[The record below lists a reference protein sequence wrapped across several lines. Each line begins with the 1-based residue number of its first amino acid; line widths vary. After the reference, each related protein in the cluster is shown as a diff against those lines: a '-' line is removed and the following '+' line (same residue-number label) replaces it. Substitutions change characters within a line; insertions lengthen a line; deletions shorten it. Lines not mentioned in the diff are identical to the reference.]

1 MWTGVFSS
9 CKPVPKWGCNMAE
22 SPRIHIGNQTAFFAA
37 PLQPFAFAVEQG
49 FDAFEF
55 FPEGSTDGPSWSTA
69 DVRPE
74 MRDFI
79 REQAKRFDIRLSVHA
94 SLTADPRTPAGL
106 RVLARDVAFAREIGA
121 HVINLHLASA
131 DPEGFGRAALFLAA
145 PLQAA
150 GLQLSLENTIATAPE
165 DINELFVQMRARDR
179 ARAFAIG
186 LCLDIGHANLHAS
199 TRNDFLAYVDR
210 LSPRVPIVHVHAHEN
225 RGDTDSH
232 MTLFTGP
239 AGQNTSGIEGLVHR
253 LLQRGYSGSIIF
265 EQWPYPSSLL
275 STARDRLRAI
285 IEAAQSGKAD
295 RAR

>member
-1 MWTGVFSS
+1 MWTSVSS
-9 CKPVPKWGCNMAE
+9 SRKLVPKWGCNMAE

-55 FPEGSTDGPSWSTA
+55 FPGGSTDGPSWATA

-79 REQAKRFDIRLSVHA
+79 REQAKRLGIRLSVHA
-94 SLTADPRTPAGL
+94 SLTADPTTPAGL

-121 HVINLHLASA
+121 QVVNLHLAPA

-165 DINELFVQMRARDR
+165 DINQLFAQMRARDR

-199 TRNDFLAYVDR
+199 TRNDYLGYVDR
-210 LSPRVPIVHVHAHEN
+210 LSTRVPVVHVHAHEN

-232 MTLFTGP
+232 MALFTGP
-239 AGQNTSGIEGLVHR
+239 AGENPAGIEGLVQR
-253 LLQRGYSGSIIF
+253 LITRGYNGSIIL
-265 EQWPYPSSLL
+265 EQWPYPSNLL
-275 STARDRLRAI
+275 ATARDRLRAI
-285 IEAAQSGKAD
+285 VEAAQPSRED
-295 RAR
+295 SAR

>member
-1 MWTGVFSS
+1 
-9 CKPVPKWGCNMAE
+9 MAE

-55 FPEGSTDGPSWSTA
+55 FPNGSGDGPSWSTA

-74 MRDFI
+74 TRDFI
-79 REQAKRFDIRLSVHA
+79 REQAKRFDMRLSVHA
-94 SLTADPRTPAGL
+94 SLTADPTTPAGL

-121 HVINLHLASA
+121 RVVNLHLASA

-165 DINELFVQMRARDR
+165 DINQLFAQMRSRDR

-186 LCLDIGHANLHAS
+186 LCLDIGHANLHES
-199 TRNDFLAYVDR
+199 TRNDYLGYVDR
-210 LSPRVPIVHVHAHEN
+210 LSTRVPIVHVHAHEN
-225 RGDTDSH
+225 RGDCDSH

-239 AGQNTSGIEGLVHR
+239 AGENPAGIEGLVQR
-253 LLQRGYSGSIIF
+253 LITRGYNGSIIF

-285 IEAAQSGKAD
+285 IDAAQSGKAD